1 LRLNGSSFVAR
12 LIGGIAVVAIF
23 AAVRCGNAE
32 EAMTPLLMAVHDAPI
47 PFTGS
52 DGRVHLVYE
61 LWLSNFSSGDVTVKQ
76 VDVVGDGKA
85 LETLDAAAVATR
97 LQAAGQR
104 VSAGTM
110 PKGSQGLLFL
120 HVTLGPGA
128 VVPGQLSHRIVL
140 RAEAAPPGL
149 QEMTETGGVVTV
161 DRAAVAQIGPPLAG
175 DGYISADSCCDATR
189 HTRAA
194 MPVNG
199 RVWVAQRYA
208 VDWEQTDAQGR
219 IYVGPQDKLES
230 YAIFGKPVLAVADA
244 VVASVVD
251 GRPEQTP
258 GKYPTNI
265 PLEQADGNCV
275 ILDLG
280 GGRFAMYA
288 HMQPGSIRVRKGDRV
303 KLGQAIG
310 LVGDSGNSVV
320 PHLHFQVMAGNS
332 SLSANGLPYEI
343 SAFRVTGK
351 TDGTAAFDEA
361 EEKGTP
367 LAITALSPVQ
377 EVKDAMPLDQLI
389 VSFAAR

>member
-12 LIGGIAVVAIF
+12 LIGGIAVVVIF

-140 RAEAAPPGL
+140 RAEAAPPGM

-161 DRAAVAQIGPPLAG
+161 DRAVVARIGPPLSG

>member
-1 LRLNGSSFVAR
+1 MRLNGSSFVAR

-140 RAEAAPPGL
+140 RAEAAPPGM

-161 DRAAVAQIGPPLAG
+161 DRAVVARIGPPLSG

-251 GRPEQTP
+251 GRPEQAP

>member
-1 LRLNGSSFVAR
+1 
-12 LIGGIAVVAIF
+12 VVIF

-52 DGRVHLVYE
+52 DGRAHLVYE

-85 LETLDAAAVATR
+85 LEALDAAAVATR

-140 RAEAAPPGL
+140 RAEAAPPGM

-161 DRAAVAQIGPPLAG
+161 DRAVVARIGPPLSG

>member
-1 LRLNGSSFVAR
+1 MRLNGSSFVAR
-12 LIGGIAVVAIF
+12 LIGGIAVVVIF

-140 RAEAAPPGL
+140 RAEAAPPGM

-161 DRAAVAQIGPPLAG
+161 DRAVVARIGPPLSG

>member
-1 LRLNGSSFVAR
+1 
-12 LIGGIAVVAIF
+12 
-23 AAVRCGNAE
+23 
-32 EAMTPLLMAVHDAPI
+32 MTPLLLAVHDAPI

-85 LETLDAAAVATR
+85 LETLDSAAVATR

-104 VSAGTM
+104 VSARTM
-110 PKGSQGLLFL
+110 PKGSQALLFV
-120 HVTLGPGA
+120 HVALEPGA
-128 VVPGQLSHRIVL
+128 AVPGQLSHRIAM
-140 RAEAAPPGL
+140 RAEAAPPGM

-161 DRAAVAQIGPPLAG
+161 DRVAVAQIGPPLAG
-175 DGYISADSCCDATR
+175 DAYISADSCCDATR

-208 VDWEQTDAQGR
+208 VDWEQADAQGR
-219 IYVGPQDKLES
+219 IYVGPREKLES

-244 VVASVVD
+244 VVTSVED

-258 GKYPTNI
+258 GKYPVNI
-265 PLEQADGNCV
+265 PLDQADGNRV

-288 HMQPGSIRVRKGDRV
+288 HMQPGSIRVRSGDRV

-310 LVGDSGNSVV
+310 LVGDSGNSVA
-320 PHLHFQVMAGNS
+320 PHLHFQVMAGSS

-343 SAFRVTGK
+343 STFRVMGK

-367 LAITALSPVQ
+367 LAITKMSPVKD
-377 EVKDAMPLDQLI
+377 VKDAMPLDQLI
-389 VSFAAR
+389 VSFAAQ

>member
-1 LRLNGSSFVAR
+1 MRLNGSSFVAR

-140 RAEAAPPGL
+140 RAEAAPPGM

-161 DRAAVAQIGPPLAG
+161 DRAVVARIGPPLSG